1 MTPPHPKGDIYFN
14 NKEFK
19 GYSVKNVDYEP
30 ATYMQYVHIGEIHK
44 LAMTRS
50 IGDLIM
56 RRGGIISE
64 PSVSQIQVEDDTVV
78 LIATDGYWDNIV
90 SSNITSMIDI
100 LVSRHGLDQ
109 MDQIASRW
117 FDAIEKSSD

>member
-1 MTPPHPKGDIYFN
+1 
-14 NKEFK
+14 
-19 GYSVKNVDYEP
+19 
-30 ATYMQYVHIGEIHK
+30 
-44 LAMTRS
+44 MTRS

-64 PSVSQIQVEDDTVV
+64 PSVSQIQIEDDAVV

-90 SSNITSMIDI
+90 SSNITSIIDI

-109 MDQIASRW
+109 VDQIASRW
-117 FDAIEKSSD
+117 FDSVEKAAIKNFGSSRDNMLGYVITIKKE